1 MSSIFFKKRV
11 KNLCKRLLLFFACL
25 FVYLKSF
32 VLFKNECV
40 SLQRMFIKLFFQGNA
55 KKDYENL
62 LNRY

>member
-1 MSSIFFKKRV
+1 MSSIFFKKQV
-11 KNLCKRLLLFFACL
+11 KNLCKKLLLFFVCL
-25 FVYLKSF
+25 FVCLKSS

-40 SLQRMFIKLFFQGNA
+40 SLQRMFIKLFFQEIT